1 MSIGHLMRTAVK
13 ARQNVFM
20 RAVVQRVDGASVV
33 VEGQCIGAFEG
44 PGLLV
49 LIGVSVYDD
58 ETKCAVLADKIWKL
72 RIFESAALKAAGKT
86 VNSDSVEVAAADASL
101 PILAISQ
108 FTLFADTS
116 NGRRPT
122 WQQAARGPQAE
133 PLVENVVTA
142 LRDLGARVETGKFG
156 ADMRISA
163 VCDGPMTVTLEV

>member
-1 MSIGHLMRTAVK
+1 MSIGHLMRTADKV
-13 ARQNVFM
+13 RQNDCM

-33 VEGQCIGAFEG
+33 VEGQTIGAFEG

-49 LIGVSVYDD
+49 LIGVSVEDD
-58 ETKCAVLADKIWKL
+58 ESKCAVLADKIWKL
-72 RIFESAALKAAGKT
+72 RIFESAALKAAGKS
-86 VNSDSVEVAAADASL
+86 VNSESVEVAAADASL

-133 PLVENVVTA
+133 PLVENVVRA
-142 LRDLGARVETGKFG
+142 LRDLGAQVETGKFG